1 MRRFQLDATYAPT
14 ADQPQAIASLAEGIE
29 AGERFLT
36 LLGATGTGKTMT
48 MAATIEA
55 VQRPS
60 LVIAHNKTL
69 AAQLC
74 NEFRTYFPTNA
85 VEYFVSYYDYY
96 QPEAYVPSRD
106 LYIEKDSAI
115 NQEIERLR
123 HAATAA
129 LFARRDVIVVASVSS
144 IYGLGS
150 PETYD
155 RNVLV
160 LKRGDFVDRDEVLRK
175 LVSIQYTRNDILQ
188 RATFRVRGETLEV
201 FPAYAESAYRVTL
214 FGDEVEELAH
224 FDPLTGEVLE
234 EGLEHVAVWPASH
247 YNVEEGHIERAVAEI
262 GRELSE
268 RCAELEKHGKPLE
281 SHRLRQ
287 RTQYDMEMLRE
298 MGFCSGIENYSRI
311 LDGRKKGE
319 RPYCLIDYFP
329 EDFVCFIDE
338 SHQTVPQIGGMFEG
352 DRSRKQTLV
361 DYGFRLPSA
370 LDNRPQTF
378 DEFLTITPQIV
389 FVSATPG
396 EYERTHAPRIVEQ
409 IVRPTGI
416 VDPEIDV
423 RETRDQIDDLM
434 NEVRQR
440 VERDERTLVT
450 TLTKKMSEDL
460 TGYLLEMGFKVR
472 YLHSEVDTLERIQ
485 IIRELRLG
493 EYDVLVGV
501 NLLREGLDLPEVS
514 LVAILDADKEGFLRG
529 ETSLIQTIGRAARN
543 VGGTVLMYADKETKA
558 MRAAIEET
566 DRRRAIQVAYNEQH
580 GITPETIVKGI
591 SDIAEFLQA
600 ESKVPRGRRRRQRA
614 DAGQQLQPAEIEKAI
629 VELEEEM
636 LAAAEELRFEYA
648 AKLRDEIKTLRR
660 ELDIALAEASAPA
673 PAPRASGRAGLRA
686 GPVAGDRRLRRAS
699 SRSHPTPRH
708 PPDRPFLLAARYGGG
723 DVAASRR

>member
-1 MRRFQLDATYAPT
+1 MPDFKLDAAFTPT
-14 ADQPQAIASLAEGIE
+14 ADQPKAIEAVAEGIA
-29 AGERFLT
+29 AGERYQT

-48 MAATIEA
+48 MAGVIEA
-55 VQRPS
+55 VQRPT

-74 NEFRTYFPTNA
+74 NEFRTFFPENA

-115 NQEIERLR
+115 NQEVDRLR

-129 LFARRDVIVVASVSS
+129 VFARRDVIVVASVSC

-150 PETYD
+150 PEVYEM
-155 RNVLV
+155 NMQI
-160 LKRGDFVDRDEVLRK
+160 LKRGESIDRDRLLSK
-175 LVSIQYTRNDILQ
+175 LVSIQYTRNDTVLA
-188 RATFRVRGETLEV
+188 RGTFRVKGETLEV
-201 FPAYAESAYRVTL
+201 FPAYAETAYRASM
-214 FGDEVEELAH
+214 FGDEVERLQH
-224 FDPLTGEVLE
+224 FDPLTGELIE
-234 EGLEHVAVWPASH
+234 DDLEHVAIWPATH
-247 YNVEEGHIERAVAEI
+247 YNVREGTIEAAVTAIGAE
-262 GRELSE
+262 LNE
-268 RCAELEKHGKPLE
+268 RCAQLETDGKMLE

-298 MGFCSGIENYSRI
+298 LGFCSGIENYSRI
-311 LDGRKKGE
+311 LDGRKPGD

-329 EDFVCFIDE
+329 KDFVCFIDE

-361 DYGFRLPSA
+361 DFGFRLPSA

-378 DEFLTITPQIV
+378 EEFLRITPQLL

-396 EYERTHAPRIVEQ
+396 EYERRRSTKVVEQ

-416 VDPEIDV
+416 VDPAVEV
-423 RETRDQIDDLM
+423 RETKNQIDDLM
-434 NEVRQR
+434 NEVRKR
-440 VERDERTLVT
+440 VDRDERVLVT

-460 TGYLLEMGFKVR
+460 SQYLLEMGFKTR
-472 YLHSEVDTLERIQ
+472 YLHSEIDTLERIQ
-485 IIRELRLG
+485 IIRDLRLG

-543 VGGTVLMYADKETKA
+543 VEGTVLMYADKETKA
-558 MRAAIEET
+558 MKAAIEET
-566 DRRRAIQVAYNEQH
+566 ERRREIQLAYNEEH
-580 GITPETIVKGI
+580 GITAATIVKGI
-591 SDIAEFLQA
+591 SDIAEFLQSDSKIPGKTSRRAA
-600 ESKVPRGRRRRQRA
+600 ER
-614 DAGQQLQPAEIEKAI
+614 KAKASELGTNELERMV

-636 LAAAEELRFEYA
+636 TAAAEDLRFEYA
-648 AKLRDEIKTLRR
+648 AQIRDELRELRR
-660 ELDIALAEASAPA
+660 DLREIEANEGHVQPAGEIA
-673 PAPRASGRAGLRA
+673 
-686 GPVAGDRRLRRAS
+686 
-699 SRSHPTPRH
+699 
-708 PPDRPFLLAARYGGG
+708 
-723 DVAASRR
+723 

>member
-1 MRRFQLDATYAPT
+1 MPRLELDSAYTPT
-14 ADQPQAIASLAEGIE
+14 ADQPKAIESLAEGIT
-29 AGERFLT
+29 AGERFNT

-48 MAATIEA
+48 MAGVIES
-55 VQRPS
+55 VQKPS
-60 LVIAHNKTL
+60 LIIAHNKTL

-74 NEFRTYFPTNA
+74 NEFRTYFPRNA

-115 NQEIERLR
+115 NQEIDRLR

-129 LFARRDVIVVASVSS
+129 LFARRDVVIVASVSC
-144 IYGLGS
+144 IFGMGS

-155 RNVLV
+155 ANVQILR
-160 LKRGDFVDRDEVLRK
+160 KGDMVDRDALLRK
-175 LVSIQYTRNDILQ
+175 LVSIQYTRNDTALG
-188 RATFRVRGETLEV
+188 RGTFRVRGETLEV
-201 FPAYAESAYRVTL
+201 FPAYAETAFRATL
-214 FGDEVEELAH
+214 FGDEVERLQH
-224 FDPLTGEVLE
+224 FDPLTGELIVDD
-234 EGLEHVAVWPASH
+234 LEHVAVWPATH
-247 YNVEEGHIERAVAEI
+247 YNVKEGQMERAVEEI
-262 GRELSE
+262 GRELNA
-268 RCAELEKHGKPLE
+268 RCTELEAEGKLLE

-311 LDGRKKGE
+311 LDDRAPGA
-319 RPYCLIDYFP
+319 RPYCLLDYFP
-329 EDFVCFIDE
+329 DDFVCFIDE
-338 SHQTVPQIGGMFEG
+338 SHQTVPQIGGMYEG

-361 DYGFRLPSA
+361 EYGFRLPSA

-378 DEFLTITPQIV
+378 DEFLEITPQMV

-396 EYERTHAPRIVEQ
+396 EFERNQASRIVEQ

-416 VDPEIDV
+416 VDPEVEV
-423 RETRDQIDDLM
+423 RETRNQIDDLM
-434 NEVRQR
+434 NEVRAR
-440 VERDERTLVT
+440 VDRDERVLVT

-460 TGYLLEMGFKVR
+460 TDYLLEMGFKVR

-493 EYDVLVGV
+493 EFDVLVGV

-543 VGGTVLMYADKETKA
+543 VQGTVLMYADKETAA
-558 MRAAIEET
+558 MRAAIGET
-566 DRRRAIQVAYNEQH
+566 DRRREIQRQYNVDH

-591 SDIAEFLQA
+591 SDIAEFLQ
-600 ESKVPRGRRRRQRA
+600 SDTKVPKGGRRSQRRRQTEMSA
-614 DAGQQLQPAEIEKAI
+614 EEIEKLI

-636 LAAAEELRFEYA
+636 LAAADDLRFEYA
-648 AKLRDEIKTLRR
+648 AKLRDEIRDLRR
-660 ELDIALAEASAPA
+660 ELEQARAEAAATPG
-673 PAPRASGRAGLRA
+673 SGG
-686 GPVAGDRRLRRAS
+686 
-699 SRSHPTPRH
+699 
-708 PPDRPFLLAARYGGG
+708 
-723 DVAASRR
+723 